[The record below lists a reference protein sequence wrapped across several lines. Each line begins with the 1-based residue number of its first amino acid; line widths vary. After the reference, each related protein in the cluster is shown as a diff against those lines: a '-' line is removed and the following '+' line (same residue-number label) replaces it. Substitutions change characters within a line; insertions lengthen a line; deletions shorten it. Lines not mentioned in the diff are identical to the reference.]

1 MAELFAIPI
10 AEQIREVERE
20 LALRENVYPRLLAR
34 KQITPAAA
42 ERNKERLRAVLTTL
56 RRVERSQRELGE
68 GFNRLLLE
76 PEPMVAV
83 KPVGPHG
90 EALP

>member
-1 MAELFAIPI
+1 MAELFEIPI
-10 AEQIREVERE
+10 AAQIREVERE
-20 LALRENVYPRLLAR
+20 LALRENVYPRLVAR
-34 KQITPAAA
+34 KQITAAAA
-42 ERNKERLRAVLTTL
+42 ERNKERRRAVLTTL
-56 RRVERSQRELGE
+56 LRVERSQRELGE

-83 KPVGPHG
+83 KVVGPHG